1 MVQLDERVLQTP
13 GLALQSTVNE
23 VIRMGQIVED
33 SLMVA
38 KKVLF
43 SLKDS
48 DIQFLKEEEATVDR
62 LSAGITNYAIKVGAL
77 QISEKEHQDVAHLL
91 QVVSDMER
99 ISDYC
104 ENISEFAET
113 LYEKKTSFS
122 EVGIEQLKEM
132 MEVCTD
138 SYRYALKAFENQDR
152 AMALKVI
159 EKETQAD
166 NLELRLRNKHIQ
178 RLANNQC
185 KTEAGIV
192 YLDTL
197 VCLERISDH
206 ARNIAEEVLERSA

>member
-1 MVQLDERVLQTP
+1 
-13 GLALQSTVNE
+13 
-23 VIRMGQIVED
+23 
-33 SLMVA
+33 
-38 KKVLF
+38 
-43 SLKDS
+43 
-48 DIQFLKEEEATVDR
+48 
-62 LSAGITNYAIKVGAL
+62 
-77 QISEKEHQDVAHLL
+77 
-91 QVVSDMER
+91 MER

-113 LYEKKTSFS
+113 LYEKKASFS
-122 EVGIEQLKEM
+122 EIGEEQLKEM